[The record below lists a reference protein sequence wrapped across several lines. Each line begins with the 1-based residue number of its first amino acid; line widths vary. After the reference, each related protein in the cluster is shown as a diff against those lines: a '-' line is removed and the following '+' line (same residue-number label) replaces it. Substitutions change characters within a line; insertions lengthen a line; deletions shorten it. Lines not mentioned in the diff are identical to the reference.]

1 MDVFDQLK
9 AQMRGIPSEIPKGAI
24 VVDVR
29 STAEFQMGHV
39 EGALNIPVEM
49 ISPQNIAPLNND
61 QNQTIIVYCAS
72 GMRSAYARTMLIQLG
87 FTNVI
92 NGGTAHETAELIQK
106 NLVR

>member
-9 AQMRGIPSEIPKGAI
+9 AQMRGIPSEIPQDAI

-29 STAEFQMGHV
+29 SPAEFQMGHV

-49 ISPQNIAPLNND
+49 ISPQNIAPLND
-61 QNQTIIVYCAS
+61 KNQTIIVYCAS
-72 GMRSAYARTMLIQLG
+72 GMRSAYARTMLMQLG
-87 FTNVI
+87 YTNVI
-92 NGGTAHETAELIQK
+92 NGGTAHETAELTQK